1 MPGSTNRGKF
11 RLLDH
16 EFRRTALPTNYFLA
30 LVISSGSPGPDTNV
44 LGDLTEIAAGNGYS
58 AGGVSLD
65 PNATDFDVITEDDDE
80 DRGVIQIKDITIL
93 AAGGPIPVS
102 GPAAFAVG
110 LTDDDV
116 VLADREIFYYWS
128 LGAETTILENN
139 SLTLRDLTIRAREI

>member
-16 EFRRTALPTNYFLA
+16 EFRRTTLPTNYFLA

-80 DRGVIQIKDITIL
+80 DRGGSEMKGSRIL
-93 AAGGPIPVS
+93 GGGGPSAGS
-102 GPAAFAVG
+102 G
-110 LTDDDV
+110 
-116 VLADREIFYYWS
+116 
-128 LGAETTILENN
+128 
-139 SLTLRDLTIRAREI
+139 